1 MFMVGET
8 HGSSTSAEIKITG
21 LSGLLTD
28 IVLTNEFEMPS
39 DPRNEGGPGGLPGLY
54 TVTFTLCRPG
64 FSPVPDGSFS
74 YAGAMEGD
82 SHLAIAPPAFN
93 LPKAP
98 AGADVAIRLDARTPE
113 GHMTFRGLPNQKGFL
128 GKLVTDPFPAAGFKD
143 AEARASRALAS
154 GLSNIATYLDV
165 PLHIY
170 QIDVTEQRTENLQMS
185 LVTPFRP
192 TPLVGA
198 PLTEMAPELR
208 FYTSLYREALSS
220 NSPPYQF
227 LCYFK
232 VLEGLRKR
240 HERLVAETR
249 KQGAPIPKAPREY
262 VPATPTEQREWLQTL
277 FPLPQVWDEL
287 ALLAVFPKA
296 AQGRKLN
303 DVIDKELTDLRHSI
317 AHAVLDSGEP
327 TLHLDEGHDRFRIND
342 WLPLTK
348 CLARA
353 LLRTAFPDVF
363 RR

>member
-1 MFMVGET
+1 MFVVGET
-8 HGSSTSAEIKITG
+8 LGSSTSAEIKITG

-28 IVLTNEFEMPS
+28 IVLTNEFENPG

-54 TVTFTLCRPG
+54 SVTFTLSRPG

-82 SHLAIAPPAFN
+82 SHLAIAPPAFS
-93 LPKAP
+93 PP
-98 AGADVAIRLDARTPE
+98 AMPSGPPIAIRLDAHTPE
-113 GHMTFRGLPNQKGFL
+113 GHMAFRGLPNRKGFL
-128 GKLVTDPFPAAGFKD
+128 GKLVTEPFPAASFKD
-143 AEARASRALAS
+143 AEARASQALAS

-232 VLEGLRKR
+232 ILEGLRKR
-240 HERLVAETR
+240 HERLVAEAR
-249 KQGAPIPKAPREY
+249 KQGAPIPIAPREY
-262 VPATPTEQREWLQTL
+262 VPTTPAEQREWLQSL

-327 TLHLDEGHDRFRIND
+327 TIHLDEGRDRFRIND